1 MEYEVLATLGEID
14 FAPPSELAEILQNVR
29 TILTTPKYSV
39 PLNRE
44 FGVTATWL
52 DDPMPVAQ
60 AKLIA
65 EIVMAVQQWE
75 PRVRVTQVT
84 FEGDAQEGILRPKVR
99 VRVIEQLEKSAS
111 N

>member
-1 MEYEVLATLGEID
+1 MEYEVLATPGEID
-14 FAPPSELAEILQNVR
+14 FAPQSTLAEILQNVR

-44 FGVTATWL
+44 FGVTSTWL
-52 DDPMPVAQ
+52 DDPLPVAQ
-60 AKLIA
+60 ARLTAEIIA
-65 EIVMAVQQWE
+65 EVQRRE

-99 VRVIEQLEKSAS
+99 VRLVEQLEQLA
-111 N
+111 

>member
-1 MEYEVLATLGEID
+1 MLASFEGGVD
-14 FAPPSELAEILQNVR
+14 FAPSSEVAEILQNVR

-44 FGVTATWL
+44 FGAAATWL
-52 DDPMPVAQ
+52 DDPLPAAQ
-60 AKLIA
+60 ARLTA

-75 PRVRVTQVT
+75 PRVKVTQVT

-99 VRVIEQLEKSAS
+99 VRLSEQ
-111 N
+111 